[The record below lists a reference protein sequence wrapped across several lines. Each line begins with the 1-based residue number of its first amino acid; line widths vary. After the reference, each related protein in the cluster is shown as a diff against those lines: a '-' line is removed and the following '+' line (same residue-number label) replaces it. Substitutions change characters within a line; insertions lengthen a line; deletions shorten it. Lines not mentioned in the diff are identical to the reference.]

1 MIYSGKIVDVLS
13 RPDMRGRC
21 FTGLEVIAIAGIVS
35 SVASIGMGII
45 GSAQQADAQRE
56 AGEVAYRNA
65 LTRQQQQEAE
75 AKRLENEA
83 KQRDDAANADQAV
96 AQRKGLEDK
105 RRATIAAS
113 RASAVMAASG
123 AGVDDGIISGILGE
137 GDLALDTALY
147 EGDVRAQDKRYQGTL
162 NRHEAETRRW
172 AGNTEAAAGA
182 RTRSSMY
189 ARADNTMATG
199 IGKAIVSGLSLA
211 SKYGDGP
218 APGGG
223 ITASGGG
230 FDRGAAAS
238 MPGGFMPGFELDG
251 SLT

>member
-1 MIYSGKIVDVLS
+1 MIYSHKIVDVLS
-13 RPDMRGRC
+13 RPDTRGRC
-21 FTGLEVIAIAGIVS
+21 FTGLEVLAIAGVAS

-56 AGEVAYRNA
+56 AGDVAYRNA
-65 LTRQQQQEAE
+65 LIRQQQQEAE

-83 KQRDDAANADQAV
+83 KQRDDAANTDQAA

-123 AGVDDGIISGILGE
+123 AGVDDSIISGILGE

-172 AGNTEAAAGA
+172 AGSTEAAAGA

-189 ARADNTMATG
+189 ARADSTMATG
-199 IGKAIVSGLSLA
+199 IGKGIVSGLSLA

-218 APGGG
+218 APGG

-230 FDRGAAAS
+230 FDRSAAAS